1 MVVLDIVMTLVVH
14 QKAPSKVSHLS
25 DRINEEI
32 KRVAAMMASVC
43 LLGAAVSTIWS
54 DRVRVR
60 SGVTAVVSFTDVC
73 VVSEQVCVL
82 GIFSSFVASNKVIWG
97 FVVTEFPTNTEC
109 PLSRS
114 SCARPTAPPVRAE
127 K

>member
-1 MVVLDIVMTLVVH
+1 MLDVVMTLVVH

-60 SGVTAVVSFTDVC
+60 RGVTAVVSFTVVC
-73 VVSEQVCVL
+73 CWRASLRLRKLLFVCSVNQFIL
-82 GIFSSFVASNKVIWG
+82 GLI
-97 FVVTEFPTNTEC
+97 VT
-109 PLSRS
+109 
-114 SCARPTAPPVRAE
+114 
-127 K
+127 